1 MFPFSVHIIFLHF
14 VEIDN
19 TFLKEFLEINDQLV
33 IKIIEHE
40 IFNRIIKISRQ
51 LYVGWKHKYRVT
63 L

>member
-51 LYVGWKHKYRVT
+51 LYVGLET
-63 L
+63 

>member
-33 IKIIEHE
+33 IK
-40 IFNRIIKISRQ
+40 
-51 LYVGWKHKYRVT
+51 T
-63 L
+63 